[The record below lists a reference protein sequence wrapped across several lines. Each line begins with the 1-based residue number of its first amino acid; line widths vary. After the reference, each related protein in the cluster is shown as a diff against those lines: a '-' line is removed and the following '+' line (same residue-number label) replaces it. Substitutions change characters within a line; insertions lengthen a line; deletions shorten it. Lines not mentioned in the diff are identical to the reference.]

1 MGSEN
6 LGRLGWKQR
15 RKQRSESLS
24 PNRTVELSE
33 EATPATEAAGVLA
46 MRSNKLF
53 AVIWSWRISG
63 FFRSSMIQVYASPI
77 FWIFTVSYWI
87 G

>member
-1 MGSEN
+1 MTTDQDSKMIEELVDRIVQAKG
-6 LGRLGWKQR
+6 QR
-15 RKQRSESLS
+15 RTGQDER
-24 PNRTVELSE
+24 RTNTVR
-33 EATPATEAAGVLA
+33 T
-46 MRSNKLF
+46 
-53 AVIWSWRISG
+53 SG